1 MSNAEAI
8 QKLQHA
14 SGYIFAAH
22 IAGGRGKR
30 RRKAELWRAMAM
42 LHECRNRVEVDAHC
56 NGAVPSQ
63 RGSILHPALVCRP
76 MA

>member
-14 SGYIFAAH
+14 SEYIFAAH
-22 IAGGRGKR
+22 IAGGSKR
-30 RRKAELWRAMAM
+30 RRRAELWRAMAM
-42 LHECRNRVEVDAHC
+42 LHECRNRVEVDARC
-56 NGAVPSQ
+56 NGAVLSQ